1 MLSMNHLV
9 QEAFPGRRVRG
20 RSSLR
25 AEEARRL
32 SLAIDALPE
41 TSRLALAL
49 RYYEG
54 MRPARIARVLGLTE
68 DEVES
73 LLAAAVREVAGIL
86 RDGEPPE
93 PLEPPPVAAPA
104 PRRARRPRG
113 GDAA

>member
-25 AEEARRL
+25 AEEASRL
-32 SLAIDALPE
+32 ARAIDALPE

-68 DEVES
+68 NEVES

-86 RDGEPPE
+86 RDGEPPD
-93 PLEPPPVAAPA
+93 PPAVEPPV
-104 PRRARRPRG
+104 RRRGRRSRG